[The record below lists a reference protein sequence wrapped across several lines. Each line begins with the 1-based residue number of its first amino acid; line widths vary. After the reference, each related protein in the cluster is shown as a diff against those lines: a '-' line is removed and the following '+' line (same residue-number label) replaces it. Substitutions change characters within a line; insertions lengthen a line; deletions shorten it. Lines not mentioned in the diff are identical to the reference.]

1 MRIRD
6 GAGREGLLA
15 CVRGFLGVCLLA
27 TVFAGAVSATALAP
41 SHREEVNLGAQQW
54 RYLKVSDQHPD
65 PGVAAAADTFDDS
78 GWQVV
83 GLPYD
88 ANQADTFINEL
99 SGGGQGELT
108 GNMNWYRTTLSHSA
122 DYAGRKVMV
131 EFEGANTG
139 AQVYINGQFIKG
151 TSVLDP
157 NATHVQGFLPFIVD
171 LTPYL
176 HFDGTDV
183 LAVRVARGADFFDDP
198 GFSGAF
204 RFGQANAGIF
214 RPVHLHVTDKVY
226 IPENV
231 YSGQQAWGT
240 YVATE
245 SASDASA
252 TVRVQTNVANERGSA
267 QSVTLTTQIVDA
279 QGNVVATAQAQKT
292 LPPGVPGGTTPT
304 FDQTLTVD
312 HPTLWYP
319 NNSVWGTPYLYKVL
333 HTVSIDGEVID
344 ATEDTL
350 GIRTITWDKDF
361 PYINGHKHYLWGASG
376 RYDYPALGTSVPEE
390 QKWRDLKQL
399 AEAGGSLWRPGHS
412 STSPEFVAAADAY
425 GIFIVQPSGDGENG
439 FANACSEAS
448 ADYQHCADATTL
460 KKELHRDMI
469 IRDRNHPSIL
479 AWEANNGVMNTPLA
493 QQLKAISQQW
503 DPVNTRAQADRTPN
517 ADNGDILSCS
527 KAGCETYLH
536 AQQFPDKPAYGA
548 EYWGLGTERQA
559 YDFELAFALSYLDPW
574 TQGRKANTF
583 GMAQWY
589 FADSPGEN
597 IGYVEGVPNT
607 LVRANGA
614 SMTDANRFPRMLYY
628 IYQAN
633 WVPFSIKPVVKLAH
647 HWNRAGA
654 IRVNAFSNCPSVRL
668 LINGQQAGPDQ
679 VPNPW
684 DSDSSADAALANTV
698 DTDGNPIVANTS
710 RAQQTTKLPAQVHW
724 DVNWQAGTV
733 TAQCLDTLG
742 QVVAS
747 DAKVTAGKADHIELD
762 VVPELQRPDGTA
774 FQLTA
779 NGSDAA
785 FVVAKVVDADGNLV
799 PEGSDVDVTFV
810 VDGPATYMGGTQQ
823 LFTPGQGI
831 HYHAP
836 GDPEL
841 QFEGGLQKIAL
852 RSQFTAGTVT
862 VTATAPGL
870 GMGRTTFDIQD
881 APAPATPAG
890 PPAIIA
896 QPVAVDV
903 TAGQPAHFSAT
914 ASGTSPLN
922 FQWLRNGV
930 PVAGAT
936 QATFDTVATTLDD
949 DGVVF
954 SVVVT
959 NALGKATSAG
969 ANLHVVAP
977 EAVVIQQAPQDQNV
991 DAGQSAHF
999 AVTAAGSPTL
1009 SYQWMKNGVAIA
1021 GAINSSYDTP
1031 VLDTSDNASQYSVA
1045 ISNPVNQLVSP
1056 TATLTVNAARPPSLI
1071 GQPISAVINPGQP
1084 ATFTVTVDGSAP
1096 FHYQWSKDG
1105 HAVGDDSAMLTI
1117 ASVQPSD
1124 AGSYAVVV
1132 SNLAGEVT
1140 STAATLKLAPP
1151 GANLALGKHTLA
1163 SSVEN
1168 VQGTA
1173 AKLAV
1178 DGDTGTRWG
1187 SAFEDPSTLRVDL
1200 GSSRRFNRA
1209 VLRWEAAYGTAWKLQ
1224 YTDTPDDET
1233 SWQTAYS
1240 EDTGTG
1246 GVEDVS
1252 FATVKARYVR
1262 MLGTKRAT
1270 DYGYSLL
1277 EFEVYDGAATGD
1289 ANERYTLLDVD
1300 TVRDNLSQLV
1310 WSRVPHS
1317 FTDQGAQFTQPVA
1330 AAYCASVNMRL
1341 PSVAEAKA
1349 ISGANAATSAFPIQW
1364 STWTTDFD
1372 PTDATYAYVVEAA
1385 GNVTR
1390 QVYNNY
1396 PGQALCV
1403 SGDPVPAATINTQ
1416 PSGQTAG
1423 VGRSAR
1429 FTVAA
1434 AGAQPLSYEWFRNG
1448 TSVYVSDSPS
1458 YDTPQ
1463 VDAGDNGALYSVEV
1477 TSAQGLTVASANAV
1491 LTVDNSD
1498 SGNIPDPSLPGNDGT
1513 VDNGGGNGGGDTGN
1527 TGGSGGDDSP
1537 GDGLGGTNLALG
1549 GEAFES
1555 GSEND
1560 GYLGASQAF
1569 DGDFTTTRWSS
1580 PFEDPSWIAVDL
1592 GQARSFDH
1600 VVLRWERAYSTAY
1613 LLQSSDD
1620 NQTWHTFYNSTKDG
1634 GGAGGTERLSFA
1646 PQTAQYVRL
1655 YSTKRSSDYGNSL
1668 YEFEVYAV
1676 AAPTILS
1683 QPVSQQVV
1691 AGASASFGVS
1701 LQSVAAVN
1709 YQWRRDGT
1717 PIAGATGSSYS
1728 LVAAT
1733 ADSGARF
1740 DVVVSNGNGARVTS
1754 QPAVL
1759 TVQAAAGGEDSGD
1772 GSGNLALHKPV
1783 TVSGTENAVAFKG
1796 DNINDGDP
1804 GTRWSSL
1811 FADPQWV
1818 RIDLGTVTS
1827 IDRVVLAWENAFGV
1841 AYQIQ
1846 VSTDAQQWTTV
1857 YTQSAGK
1864 GGTEN
1869 LSFLAVSARYV
1880 RLYGTQRSTQYGYS
1894 LWEMAVYGDGSGST
1908 TPGAGSG
1915 GGDST
1920 GPSSDYTV
1928 YPGFI
1933 GTELY
1938 NNTHGAWADDQIYVA
1953 VIGRDPV
1960 SGVFSWVK
1968 PDGTLTAAK
1977 VEDNDG
1983 PGHLSKNGQNYPD
1996 YFFTLA
2002 QAKLLKLPP
2011 MSSGRIFVS
2020 LGEPMYIKV
2029 LTDGNGDIGYAG
2041 PNPLNDTDP
2050 NIDVPFD
2057 WYEFTWGDNGLWIN
2071 TTQVDEFGLPL
2082 LLDVWGDDKTFHQ
2095 STGIAETRQAI
2106 YSEYAQEMPQA
2117 FQSAGQNPL
2126 RIMAPGKSTFDVGQ
2140 ANGHYFDDYVDQIW
2154 ADYATRDLVVDMY
2167 NGSRRF
2173 VGRVQGTQLVF
2184 GEVDPA
2190 TGASLGGH
2198 YVIDKPTTQDILEGK
2213 GTLASGDPVE
2223 LALEAQ
2229 ICAAFNRHVMEDASL
2244 WTVPNAWYLTAPSN
2258 YYARFWHNHSL
2269 GGLAYGFAYDDVS
2282 EQSSVIIDGKPEHMA
2297 LGIGW

>member
-1 MRIRD
+1 MSTGKRNGVHGWCRRVF
-6 GAGREGLLA
+6 GRMGTWLVLA
-15 CVRGFLGVCLLA
+15 MVA
-27 TVFAGAVSATALAP
+27 TSASATTLAP
-41 SHREEVNLGAQQW
+41 SHRVEVNLGEQPW
-54 RYLKVSDQHPD
+54 HYLKVSDQHPD
-65 PGVAAAADTFDDS
+65 PGVAAAAANFDDS

-108 GNMNWYRTTLSHSA
+108 GNMNWYRTTLTHSA
-122 DYAGRKVMV
+122 DYAGKKVMV

-139 AQVYINGQFIKG
+139 AQVYINGQFIPG
-151 TSVLDP
+151 TSALDP
-157 NATHVQGFLPFIVD
+157 QATHVQGFLPFIVD

-176 HFDGTDV
+176 HYDGKDV
-183 LAVRVARGADFFDDP
+183 LAVRVARGADFFEDP

-214 RPVHLHVTDKVY
+214 RPVRLHVTDKVY

-231 YSGQQAWGT
+231 YSGQKTWGT
-240 YVATE
+240 YVATL

-252 TVRVQTNVANERGSA
+252 TVRVQTNVANERGST
-267 QSVTLTTQIVDA
+267 QLVTLTTQIVDA
-279 QGNVVATAQAQKT
+279 QGNVVATAQAEKT
-292 LPPGVPGGTTPT
+292 LPPGVPTGTTPT

-319 NNSVWGTPYLYKVL
+319 NNSPWGKPYLYKVL

-350 GIRTITWDKDF
+350 GIRTITWDNDF

-390 QKWRDLKQL
+390 QHWRDLKML
-399 AEAGGSLWRPGHS
+399 AEAGGNLWRPGHS

-439 FANACSEAS
+439 FANVCSEAS
-448 ADYQHCADATTL
+448 DDYQHCVDATTL

-469 IRDRNHPSIL
+469 VRDRNHPSIL

-517 ADNGDILSCS
+517 GDNGDILSCS

-536 AQQFPDKPAYGA
+536 QHQFPDKPAYGA
-548 EYWGLGTERQA
+548 EYWGLGTERDA

-628 IYQAN
+628 IYEAN
-633 WVPFSIKPVVKLAH
+633 WVPFSIRPVVKLAH
-647 HWNRAGA
+647 HWNRSGA

-668 LINGQQAGPDQ
+668 LINGQQAGADQ

-684 DSDSSADAALANTV
+684 DSDSSADDALVNTV
-698 DTDGNPIVANTS
+698 DADGNPIVANTS

-747 DAKVTAGKADHIELD
+747 DQQVTAGTPDHIELD
-762 VVPELQRPDGTA
+762 VVPELVRPDGTA

-785 FVVAKVVDADGNLV
+785 FVVAKVVDAQGNLV
-799 PEGSDVDVTFV
+799 PAGDDVNVTFS

-823 LFTPGQGI
+823 LFTPGKDI

-836 GDPEL
+836 GDHEL
-841 QFEGGLQKIAL
+841 QFEGGLQKVAL
-852 RSQFTAGTVT
+852 RTQFTAGTVT

-870 GMGRTTFDIQD
+870 AMGKTSFVIHD
-881 APAPATPAG
+881 APAPSTPSG

-896 QPVAVDV
+896 QPVATDV

-914 ASGTSPLN
+914 ASGTSPLS

-930 PVAGAT
+930 AVNGAT
-936 QATFDTVATTLDD
+936 SATFDTAPTTLDD
-949 DGVVF
+949 DGAVF

-959 NALGKATSAG
+959 NALGKATSAT
-969 ANLHVVAP
+969 AALHVVPAA
-977 EAVVIQQAPQDQNV
+977 AVQIQQAPQDQNV

-999 AVTAAGSPTL
+999 EVAATGSPTL
-1009 SYQWMKNGVAIA
+1009 TYQWLKNGEPID
-1021 GAINSSYDTP
+1021 GAIGTSYDTP
-1031 VLDTSDNASQYSVA
+1031 VLGVEDNAALYSVA
-1045 ISNPVNQLVSP
+1045 IRNPVSQLVSP
-1056 TATLTVNAARPPSLI
+1056 TARLTVNPARPPSI
-1071 GQPISAVINPGQP
+1071 VGQPVSAVINPGQP

-1105 HAVGDDSAMLTI
+1105 HVVGDDAATLTI
-1117 ASVQPSD
+1117 AAVQPAD
-1124 AGSYAVVV
+1124 AGSYAVTV
-1132 SNLAGEVT
+1132 SNLAGQVT
-1140 STAATLKLAPP
+1140 STAATLRLAPP

-1168 VQGTA
+1168 AQGTA

-1178 DGDTGTRWG
+1178 DGDVGTRWG
-1187 SAFEDPSTLRVDL
+1187 SAFEDPSSLRIDL
-1200 GSSRRFNRA
+1200 GSSRRFNRV
-1209 VLRWEAAYGTAWKLQ
+1209 VLRWEAAYGAAYAIQ
-1224 YTDTPDDET
+1224 YTDTPDDES

-1252 FATVKARYVR
+1252 FPTVKARYVR
-1262 MLGTKRAT
+1262 MLGTKRGT
-1270 DYGYSLL
+1270 QYGYSLL

-1289 ANERYTLLDVD
+1289 ANERYSLIDVD
-1300 TVRDNLSQLV
+1300 TVRDNLSQLE

-1330 AAYCASVNMRL
+1330 TAYCAGIGMRL
-1341 PSVAEAKA
+1341 PTMDEAKA

-1364 STWTTDFD
+1364 NTWTSDVD
-1372 PTDATYAYVVEAA
+1372 PTDATYAYTVSSAGDVNRVVA
-1385 GNVTR
+1385 
-1390 QVYNNY
+1390 NNF

-1403 SGDPVPAATINTQ
+1403 RGAVVPAPTITAQ
-1416 PSGQTAG
+1416 PAPQTAG

-1429 FTVAA
+1429 FTVTAT
-1434 AGAQPLSYEWFRNG
+1434 GSQPLSYEWFRDDK
-1448 TSVYVSDSPS
+1448 SVYVSDSPS

-1463 VDAGDNGALYSVEV
+1463 VSANDNGAEYSVRV
-1477 TSAQGLTVASANAV
+1477 TSAQGLTVASASAL

-1498 SGNIPDPSLPGNDGT
+1498 SGNVPDPSLPGNDGT
-1513 VDNGGGNGGGDTGN
+1513 VDNGNGDT
-1527 TGGSGGDDSP
+1527 GDDSP
-1537 GDGLGGTNLALG
+1537 GDGQGGVNLALG
-1549 GEAFES
+1549 GQAFES

-1560 GYLGASQAF
+1560 GYLGAAQAF
-1569 DGDFTTTRWSS
+1569 DGDLTTRWSS
-1580 PFEDPSWIAVDL
+1580 AFEDPSWIAVDL
-1592 GQARSFDH
+1592 GQSRSFDH

-1613 LLQSSDD
+1613 QLQASDD
-1620 NQTWHTFYNSTKDG
+1620 NQHWTTFYDTAVDG
-1634 GGAGGTERLSFA
+1634 GGNGGTERLSFA
-1646 PQTAQYVRL
+1646 PQTARFVRL
-1655 YSTKRSSDYGNSL
+1655 YSTKRNTDYGNSL
-1668 YEFEVYAV
+1668 FEFEVYGTT
-1676 AAPTILS
+1676 APVILA
-1683 QPVSQQVV
+1683 QPVSQQVT
-1691 AGASASFGVS
+1691 AGATASFGVS
-1701 LQSVAAVN
+1701 LQSAGAVS
-1709 YQWRRDGT
+1709 YQWRRDGQ
-1717 PIAGATGSSYS
+1717 PIAGATAASYS
-1728 LVAAT
+1728 LVTAL

-1740 DVVVSNGNGARVTS
+1740 DVVVTGAHGASVTS
-1754 QPAVL
+1754 DAATL
-1759 TVQAAAGGEDSGD
+1759 TVQPAASTGQDQGQGVTTGD
-1772 GSGNLALHKPV
+1772 EVNLALHKPV
-1783 TVSGTENAVAFKG
+1783 QVSGSENAVAFKG
-1796 DNINDGDP
+1796 ENVNDGDP

-1811 FADPQWV
+1811 FEDPQWV
-1818 RIDLGTVTS
+1818 QIDLGSVYS
-1827 IDRVVLAWENAFGV
+1827 IDRVVLSWENAFGV
-1841 AYQIQ
+1841 AYEIQ
-1846 VSTDAQQWTTV
+1846 ASTNGQDWNTV
-1857 YTQSAGK
+1857 YRQTQGK
-1864 GGTEN
+1864 GGTET
-1869 LSFLAVSARYV
+1869 LTFPAASARYV
-1880 RLYGTQRSTQYGYS
+1880 RLYGTQRATPYGYS
-1894 LWEMAVYGDGSGST
+1894 LWEMAVYGNADGTSGGDGSST
-1908 TPGAGSG
+1908 QPSG
-1915 GGDST
+1915 
-1920 GPSSDYTV
+1920 DYTV
-1928 YPGFI
+1928 YPGYI

-1938 NNTHGAWADDQIYVA
+1938 NNTHGAWRDDQIYVA
-1953 VIGRDPV
+1953 VIGRDPA

-1968 PDGTLTAAK
+1968 PDGTIAPAR
-1977 VEDNDG
+1977 VEDNDAD
-1983 PGHLSKNGQNYPD
+1983 GHLSKNGENYPD

-2020 LGEPMYIKV
+2020 VGEPMYIKI
-2029 LTDGNGDIGYAG
+2029 LKDANGDIGFAG
-2041 PNPLNDTDP
+2041 PNPLNPTDP
-2050 NIDVPFD
+2050 NIDVHYD

-2071 TTQVDEFGLPL
+2071 TTQVDDFGLPL

-2095 STGIAETRQAI
+2095 RTGIEETRAAI
-2106 YSEYAQEMPQA
+2106 YGEYAQEMPLEFQA
-2117 FQSAGQNPL
+2117 AGQDPR
-2126 RIMAPGKSTFDVGQ
+2126 RIMAPAKSTFDVGQ
-2140 ANGHYFDDYVDQIW
+2140 PNGHYYDDYVDQIW
-2154 ADYATRDLVVDMY
+2154 SEYTTRDLVVDMW

-2184 GEVDPA
+2184 NEVDPSS
-2190 TGASLGGH
+2190 GAVVGGP
-2198 YVIDKPTTQDILEGK
+2198 YVVNKPTTQDILEGR
-2213 GTLASGDPVE
+2213 GALAEGNSVE

-2244 WTVPNAWYLTAPSN
+2244 WAVPDAWYLAAPSN
-2258 YYARFWHNHSL
+2258 YYARFWHHHSL
-2269 GGLAYGFAYDDVS
+2269 GGLAYGFAYDDVDD
-2282 EQSSVIIDGKPEHMA
+2282 QSSVIIDPHPEHMA

>member
-1 MRIRD
+1 MNT
-6 GAGREGLLA
+6 GTVVNGRGRRGRFRVVLGILMLGLL
-15 CVRGFLGVCLLA
+15 
-27 TVFAGAVSATALAP
+27 GASPLSATTLAP
-41 SHREEVNLGAQQW
+41 SHRLEVNLGAQPW
-54 RYLKVSDQHPD
+54 RYLKVSGDHPD
-65 PGVAAAADTFDDS
+65 PGIAAAADNFDDS

-88 ANQADTFINEL
+88 ANQADTFINEQ

-108 GNMNWYRTTLSHSA
+108 GNMNWYRTTLAHSA
-122 DYAGRKVMV
+122 DYAGRKVVV

-151 TSVLDP
+151 TSAVDP
-157 NATHVQGFLPFIVD
+157 QATHVQGFLPFIVD

-176 HFDGTDV
+176 RFDGTDV
-183 LAVRVARGADFFDDP
+183 LAVRVARGADFFEDP

-204 RFGQANAGIF
+204 RFGQANTGIY
-214 RPVHLHVTDKVY
+214 RPVRLHVTDKVY

-231 YSGQQAWGT
+231 YAGQQTWGT

-252 TVRVQTNVANERGSA
+252 TIRVQTNVANERTGN
-267 QSVTLTTQIVDA
+267 QQVTLTTQIVDA
-279 QGNVVATAQAQKT
+279 DGHVVATAQAQKT
-292 LPPGVPGGTTPT
+292 LAPGIPTGTTPT

-319 NNSVWGTPYLYKVL
+319 NNSIWGKPYLYKVF

-376 RYDYPALGTSVPEE
+376 RYDYPALGTSMPEE
-390 QKWRDLKQL
+390 QHWRDLKML
-399 AEAGGSLWRPGHS
+399 AEAGGNLWRPGHS

-425 GIFIVQPSGDGENG
+425 GIFIIQPSGDGENG

-448 ADYQHCADATTL
+448 ADYQHCLDATAL

-527 KAGCETYLH
+527 KAGCEAHVHQVDY
-536 AQQFPDKPAYGA
+536 PNKPAYGA
-548 EYWGLGTERQA
+548 EYWGLGTERSA
-559 YDFELAFALSYLDPW
+559 YDFELAFALSYLHPW
-574 TQGRKANTF
+574 TQGRQANSF

-589 FADSPGEN
+589 FADSPGES
-597 IGYVEGVPNT
+597 IGYEEGLHDT
-607 LVRANGA
+607 GVRANGA

-628 IYQAN
+628 IYEAN
-633 WVPFSIKPVVKLAH
+633 WVPYSIRPVVKLAH
-647 HWNRAGA
+647 HWNRSGA
-654 IRVNAFSNCPSVRL
+654 VRVNAFSNCPSVRL

-684 DSDSSADAALANTV
+684 DSDTSADYALANTE
-698 DTDGNPIVANTS
+698 DDNGTPIVADTS
-710 RAQQTTKLPAQVHW
+710 QAQQTTKLPAQVHW

-747 DAKVTAGKADHIELD
+747 DQKVTAGPADHIELD

-785 FVVAKVVDADGNLV
+785 FVVAKVVDANGNLV
-799 PEGSDVDVTFV
+799 PEGADVNVTFS

-823 LFTPGQGI
+823 LVTPGQNI

-836 GDPEL
+836 GDHEL
-841 QFEGGLQKIAL
+841 QFEGGLQKVAL
-852 RSQFTAGTVT
+852 RTQFTAGNVT

-870 GMGRTTFDIQD
+870 AMGQATFAIQD
-881 APAPATPAG
+881 APTPSTPIG

-914 ASGTSPLN
+914 ASGTSPLS

-930 PVAGAT
+930 PVADAT
-936 QATFDTVATTLDD
+936 RATFDTVATTLDD
-949 DGVVF
+949 DGAVF

-969 ANLHVVAP
+969 ASLHVVAP
-977 EAVVIQQAPQDQNV
+977 AAVVIQQAPQDQNV

-999 AVTAAGSPTL
+999 AVAATGSPTL

-1021 GAINSSYDTP
+1021 GAIAPSYDTP
-1031 VLDTSDNASQYSVA
+1031 VLGTGDNASQYSVA

-1056 TATLTVNAARPPSLI
+1056 AATLTVNAARPPSII

-1105 HAVGDDSAMLTI
+1105 HAVGDDSATLTI

-1132 SNLAGEVT
+1132 SNLAGEAT

-1224 YTDTPDDET
+1224 YTDTPDDEA

-1252 FATVKARYVR
+1252 FPTVKARYVR
-1262 MLGTKRAT
+1262 MLGTKRGT

-1330 AAYCASVNMRL
+1330 AAYCASVYMRL

-1372 PTDATYAYVVEAA
+1372 PADATYAYVVEAA

-1403 SGDPVPAATINTQ
+1403 SGDPVPAPTINTQ

-1448 TSVYVSDSPS
+1448 KSVYVSDSPS

-1498 SGNIPDPSLPGNDGT
+1498 SGNVPDPSLPGNDGT
-1513 VDNGGGNGGGDTGN
+1513 ADNGGGDTGN
-1527 TGGSGGDDSP
+1527 PGGGTGGDNSP

-1569 DGDFTTTRWSS
+1569 DGDFTTRWSS
-1580 PFEDPSWIAVDL
+1580 AFEDPSWIAVNL
-1592 GQARSFDH
+1592 GQSRTFDH

-1620 NQTWHTFYNSTKDG
+1620 NQTWRTFYDSSKDG

-1646 PQTAQYVRL
+1646 PQTARYVRL
-1655 YSTKRSSDYGNSL
+1655 YSTARSTDYGNSL

-1676 AAPTILS
+1676 AAPTLLS
-1683 QPVSQQVV
+1683 QPTARQVMV
-1691 AGASASFGVS
+1691 GDTVSFGVS
-1701 LQSVAAVN
+1701 VKSSGTVR
-1709 YQWRRDGT
+1709 YQWRRNGT
-1717 PIAGATGSSYS
+1717 LIDGATAASYS
-1728 LVAAT
+1728 LVASL
-1733 ADSGARF
+1733 ADSGVRF
-1740 DVVVSNGNGARVTS
+1740 DVVVSNANGASVTS
-1754 QPAVL
+1754 APAVL
-1759 TVQAAAGGEDSGD
+1759 TVQAAAVTDGDST
-1772 GSGNLALHKPV
+1772 NLALKMPV
-1783 TVSGTENAVAFKG
+1783 LVSGTENEVAFKG
-1796 DNINDGDP
+1796 ANVNDGDP

-1818 RIDLGTVTS
+1818 RIDLGSVKS

-1841 AYQIQ
+1841 GYQIQ
-1846 VSTDAQQWTTV
+1846 VSNDAQQWTTV
-1857 YTQSAGK
+1857 YTQAAGK
-1864 GGTEN
+1864 GGTET
-1869 LSFLAVSARYV
+1869 LSFPPVSARYV
-1880 RLYGTQRSTQYGYS
+1880 RLYGTQRATQYGYS
-1894 LWEMAVYGDGSGST
+1894 LWEMQVYGDGSGSPV
-1908 TPGAGSG
+1908 PGDGTGGGSG
-1915 GGDST
+1915 DTTQPST
-1920 GPSSDYTV
+1920 DYTV

-1938 NNTHGAWADDQIYVA
+1938 NNTHGAWTDDQIYVA
-1953 VIGRDPV
+1953 VIGRDPT

-2002 QAKLLKLPP
+2002 QAKLLKLPE

-2020 LGEPMYIKV
+2020 LGEPMYIKI
-2029 LTDGNGDIGYAG
+2029 LKDANGEIGFAG
-2041 PNPLNDTDP
+2041 PNPLNPTDP
-2050 NIDVPFD
+2050 NIDVPYD

-2071 TTQVDEFGLPL
+2071 TTQVDAFGLPL
-2082 LLDVWGDDKTFHQ
+2082 LLDVWGDNKTFHQ
-2095 STGIAETRQAI
+2095 RTGIEETRQAI
-2106 YSEYAQEMPQA
+2106 YSEYAQEVPQA
-2117 FQSAGQNPL
+2117 FQAAGQDPL
-2126 RIMAPGKSTFDVGQ
+2126 RIMAPGKSTFDAGQ
-2140 ANGHYFDDYVDQIW
+2140 VNGHYFDDYVDQIW
-2154 ADYATRDLVVDMY
+2154 ADYSRRDLVVDMW

-2173 VGRVQGTQLVF
+2173 VGRVQGTQMVF

-2198 YVIDKPTTQDILEGK
+2198 YVVNKPTTQDILEGK
-2213 GTLASGDPVE
+2213 GALATGDSVE

-2229 ICAAFNRHVMEDASL
+2229 ICAAFNRHVMEDSSL
-2244 WTVPNAWYLTAPSN
+2244 WAVPNAWYLAAPSN
-2258 YYARFWHNHSL
+2258 YYARFWHHHSL

-2282 EQSSVIIDGKPEHMA
+2282 DQSSVIIAPKPEHMA